1 MYVHV
6 KKDVNTALGFIGVLV
21 SGNLQVWFELAL
33 KATDS
38 LILPL
43 PLSHLKLGDNY
54 MSCCFG
60 GLLRR

>member
-1 MYVHV
+1 MARHMYVHV

-38 LILPL
+38 LILP
-43 PLSHLKLGDNY
+43 P
-54 MSCCFG
+54 FPFPI
-60 GLLRR
+60 